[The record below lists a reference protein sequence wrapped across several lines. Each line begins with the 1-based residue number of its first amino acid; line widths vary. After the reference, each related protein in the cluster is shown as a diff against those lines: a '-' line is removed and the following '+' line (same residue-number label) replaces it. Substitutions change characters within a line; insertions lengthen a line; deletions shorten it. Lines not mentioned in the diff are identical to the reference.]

1 VVHAVLIVVQAF
13 FATLAIAAKL
23 ALRELPPAALIVL
36 RVSGAAATLLALR
49 RISGIPGVR
58 GRGDLARVA
67 LYSLFGVVLNQ
78 LLYMQ
83 GLTLTTAIHANLLI
97 TTVPVFTLA
106 AAVLAGHERA
116 TKTGVAGL
124 VLAMAGALFLL
135 DPTQLDL
142 SGGTAL
148 GDLLI
153 LLNAL
158 AYALFLVFSKEMLR
172 RYEPL
177 AVISA
182 VFLFGAVGTLPFG
195 VPGLIAT
202 DLGEVSTRT
211 WLLVGYIVL
220 VPTVATYWISLWAL
234 RRATSSLVAVYIYV
248 QPLVTVAIAP
258 LLLGER
264 PGPRVAGAGAA
275 IFAGI
280 ALVAAAQEGQRRRA
294 RAAVV
299 GGDLRA

>member
-1 VVHAVLIVVQAF
+1 MVHVVLIVVQAL

-23 ALRELPPAALIVL
+23 ALRELPASALIVL
-36 RVSGAAATLLALR
+36 RVSGAAVTLLALR
-49 RISGIPGVR
+49 RLAGIPGVR
-58 GRGDLARVA
+58 GRRDLARLA
-67 LYSLFGVVLNQ
+67 LYSLLGVVLNQ

-116 TKTGVAGL
+116 TRTGVAGL
-124 VLAMAGALFLL
+124 ALAMAGALLLL
-135 DPTQLDL
+135 DPTKLDL
-142 SGGTAL
+142 RGGTAL
-148 GDLLI
+148 GDVMI

-158 AYALFLVFSKEMLR
+158 AYALFLVFSKEMLQR
-172 RYEPL
+172 HPPL
-177 AVISA
+177 AVISG

-195 VPGLIAT
+195 VPGLVAT
-202 DLGEVSTRT
+202 ELGEVSSRT
-211 WLLVGYIVL
+211 WLLVAYIVL

-234 RRATSSLVAVYIYV
+234 RRVTSSLVAVYIYV

-258 LLLGER
+258 FVLGER
-264 PGPRVAGAGAA
+264 PGPELAAAGAA

-294 RAAVV
+294 KRALAA
-299 GGDLRA
+299 GDLPA